1 MSKKRQFADTGT
13 IIIEPLRQIGDDGGY
28 RKETPT
34 TFLDQIVAGFDVMDG
49 GWASFTSNT

>member
-1 MSKKRQFADTGT
+1 MSKQRKFADTGA